1 MLWYLVKLLVLLPVI
16 GLLAWACLV
25 LTRKMQERATLSP
38 GSRSLRI
45 VETLMLSP
53 TQRLAVIAF
62 HDREILVVANRQGL
76 TRLAEAPARPAFDT
90 IVAAKASEP

>member
-1 MLWYLVKLLVLLPVI
+1 
-16 GLLAWACLV
+16 
-25 LTRKMQERATLSP
+25 
-38 GSRSLRI
+38 
-45 VETLMLSP
+45 MLSP

-90 IVAAKASEP
+90 IVAAEASEP

>member
-1 MLWYLVKLLVLLPVI
+1 MLWYLVKLLVLLPAL

-38 GSRSLRI
+38 GGRSLRI

-76 TRLAEAPARPAFDT
+76 TRLAEAPARPAFDP
-90 IVAAKASEP
+90 IVAAEVSQP